1 MENKLSESLSNYLEI
16 IYEEELK
23 SSFKVQPNTIAE
35 KLSVTRA
42 AVTKATEKLAS
53 NGYII
58 KVHYGDVTLTDLGRE
73 IAKASN
79 ERTKTI
85 YNFLKNLGVN
95 ENDAIAQS
103 RKLAY
108 VLKDEIY
115 LKLKDSLETNSQ
127 KTPTNL

>member
-58 KVHYGDVTLTDLGRE
+58 KVHYGDATLTDLGRE

-95 ENDAIAQS
+95 ENDAMTQS

-108 VLKDEIY
+108 VLKDEVY
-115 LKLKDSLETNSQ
+115 LKLKVSLETNNQ